1 MQTNSEELFLKRIAQ
16 ELIDKHGK
24 DLHRVLVVLPSNR
37 SKVFLKKFL
46 FEILGSAFL
55 TPQLVLLPQFVKSV
69 VKERTEEKLS
79 LLLLLYRAY
88 TEVVESPDSF
98 EVFMKWGS
106 MALDDFNDIDVAL
119 ANPGEVFKN
128 LKDVKDIEN
137 WSFGIQ
143 PLTDAQEDYA
153 DFWLDLG
160 RVYHRFVE
168 LQNEQHAYSY
178 ARLNRAMAE
187 EKVEVNFPPNA
198 DSVYF
203 VGITAFSKAEEKWIM
218 RLHKTGKVF
227 FHFDADAYYV
237 NNPIHEAGIFFRS
250 WEERRMPIAKSDD
263 FNTRSRTITFSKV
276 VTPLASAFAASKLV
290 NEMKEADR
298 ANTAVVL
305 VQPFLLRPFLNGLSI
320 DSPVNVALGYPID
333 QVSLFRVVRML
344 LRMWSRLSKEVK
356 KGMYYK
362 DFSQWILQTDL
373 DVLLSSSQRREIQ
386 RYVMRRKFIY
396 IREKELKELV
406 QELPAMEVLQDLLTT
421 ENFNLP
427 NCISRLKNFLS
438 VYVESDHT
446 DELTKETALRL
457 QQILGRIEMHMEA
470 NAFLNEVP
478 LLDLLFQ
485 HYASQETIAFQ
496 GEPLEGLQV
505 LSMVETRAVDF
516 KHVIIVGANDEQFPG
531 NGRAQSL
538 IPFDLRKAFELPSP
552 EEREGTIA
560 YSFYRLLQRAED
572 VRMLYHTLSSD
583 YKMTEPSRY
592 LLQIEQELTGYG
604 NRTNVRYEDFEH
616 SNKFL
621 QTGEEEIVANEFST
635 KRIHDL
641 LEYGISPSAINKFI
655 RCPLDFYYR
664 YVIGLGEVESLEE
677 NMEAST
683 FGSIVHDVLETLY
696 KRYVGMTMQDEDFNG
711 FKLELD
717 TLIDEAI
724 HRLYNSNFELA
735 GFDIIM
741 RRIVKRMIEVVLEH
755 DQLKFSEARAN
766 GEERIVNGVEVELK
780 AELPMDKIGVNLP
793 ASVRGKA
800 DRVDEQNGNF
810 MVLDYKTGSV
820 KSDELKLSD
829 KEGPWLKDTKP
840 KLLQI
845 LTYSYMWV
853 KDGHAPE
860 HTQAMLFGLKQAK
873 QGPVPLMRGQDP
885 AILREADIEKFEEEL
900 LGVLK
905 SLLETEVFRHNPESE
920 YCEFCK

>member
-46 FEILGSAFL
+46 FEILGTAYLS
-55 TPQLVLLPQFVKSV
+55 PQLVLLPQFVKSV

-98 EVFMKWGS
+98 EVFMKWGI

-160 RVYHRFVE
+160 KVYHRFVE

-187 EKVEVNFPPNA
+187 EKVEVNFPSNA
-198 DSVYF
+198 DAVYF

-218 RLHKTGKVF
+218 CLHKTGKVF

-290 NEMKEADR
+290 NEMKEDDR

-406 QELPAMEVLQDLLTT
+406 QELPAMEALQDLLTT

-427 NCISRLKNFLS
+427 NCISRLKDFLS
-438 VYVESDHT
+438 AFVESDHA

-457 QQILGRIEMHMEA
+457 QQILGRIEMHMEG
-470 NAFLNEVP
+470 NSFLNEVP

-641 LEYGISPSAINKFI
+641 LEYGISPSAINKFM

-696 KRYVGMTMQDEDFNG
+696 KRYVGKTLQDEDFNG
-711 FKLELD
+711 FMLELD
-717 TLIDEAI
+717 PLIDEAI

-741 RRIVKRMIEVVLEH
+741 RRVVKRMIEVVLEH
-755 DQLKFSEARAN
+755 DQKKFSDARQE

-780 AELPMDKIGVNLP
+780 ADLPMDKIGVNIP

-885 AILREADIEKFEEEL
+885 AVLREADIEKFEEEL

>member
-160 RVYHRFVE
+160 KVYHRFVE

-187 EKVEVNFPPNA
+187 EKVEVNFPSNA
-198 DSVYF
+198 DAVYF

-290 NEMKEADR
+290 NEMKEEDR

-427 NCISRLKNFLS
+427 SCISRLKNF
-438 VYVESDHT
+438 
-446 DELTKETALRL
+446 
-457 QQILGRIEMHMEA
+457 
-470 NAFLNEVP
+470 
-478 LLDLLFQ
+478 
-485 HYASQETIAFQ
+485 
-496 GEPLEGLQV
+496 
-505 LSMVETRAVDF
+505 
-516 KHVIIVGANDEQFPG
+516 
-531 NGRAQSL
+531 
-538 IPFDLRKAFELPSP
+538 
-552 EEREGTIA
+552 
-560 YSFYRLLQRAED
+560 
-572 VRMLYHTLSSD
+572 
-583 YKMTEPSRY
+583 
-592 LLQIEQELTGYG
+592 
-604 NRTNVRYEDFEH
+604 
-616 SNKFL
+616 
-621 QTGEEEIVANEFST
+621 
-635 KRIHDL
+635 
-641 LEYGISPSAINKFI
+641 
-655 RCPLDFYYR
+655 
-664 YVIGLGEVESLEE
+664 
-677 NMEAST
+677 
-683 FGSIVHDVLETLY
+683 
-696 KRYVGMTMQDEDFNG
+696 
-711 FKLELD
+711 
-717 TLIDEAI
+717 
-724 HRLYNSNFELA
+724 
-735 GFDIIM
+735 
-741 RRIVKRMIEVVLEH
+741 
-755 DQLKFSEARAN
+755 
-766 GEERIVNGVEVELK
+766 GV
-780 AELPMDKIGVNLP
+780 
-793 ASVRGKA
+793 
-800 DRVDEQNGNF
+800 
-810 MVLDYKTGSV
+810 
-820 KSDELKLSD
+820 
-829 KEGPWLKDTKP
+829 
-840 KLLQI
+840 
-845 LTYSYMWV
+845 
-853 KDGHAPE
+853 
-860 HTQAMLFGLKQAK
+860 
-873 QGPVPLMRGQDP
+873 
-885 AILREADIEKFEEEL
+885 
-900 LGVLK
+900 
-905 SLLETEVFRHNPESE
+905 
-920 YCEFCK
+920 

>member
-1 MQTNSEELFLKRIAQ
+1 MQINSEELFLKRIAQ

-119 ANPGEVFKN
+119 ANPSEVFKN

-160 RVYHRFVE
+160 KVYHRFVE

-187 EKVEVNFPPNA
+187 EKVEVNFPSNA
-198 DSVYF
+198 DAVYF

-218 RLHKTGKVF
+218 RLHKTGKVI

-290 NEMKEADR
+290 NEMKEEDR

-373 DVLLSSSQRREIQ
+373 DILLSSSQRREIQ

-406 QELPAMEVLQDLLTT
+406 QEIPAMEVLQDLLTT

-438 VYVESDHT
+438 VFVESDHA

-621 QTGEEEIVANEFST
+621 QTGEEEIVANEFSK

-641 LEYGISPSAINKFI
+641 LEYGISPSAINKFM

-664 YVIGLGEVESLEE
+664 YVVGLGEVESLEE

-696 KRYVGMTMQDEDFNG
+696 KRYVGRTLQDEDFNG

-755 DQLKFSEARAN
+755 DQKKFSEARQA

-780 AELPMDKIGVNLP
+780 ADLPMNKIGVNLP

-820 KSDELKLSD
+820 KTDELKLSD

-853 KDGHAPE
+853 KEGHAPE

-873 QGPVPLMRGQDP
+873 QGPVPLTRGQDP
-885 AILREADIEKFEEEL
+885 AVLREADIVKFEEEL

-905 SLLETEVFRHNPESE
+905 NLLETEVFRHNPESE

>member
-119 ANPGEVFKN
+119 ANPGGVFKN

-160 RVYHRFVE
+160 KVYHRFVE

-187 EKVEVNFPPNA
+187 EKVEVNFPSNA
-198 DSVYF
+198 DAVYF

-290 NEMKEADR
+290 NEMKEEDR

-396 IREKELKELV
+396 IRERELKELV
-406 QELPAMEVLQDLLTT
+406 EKLPAMKVLEDLLTI

-427 NCISRLKNFLS
+427 NCISRLKVFLS

-572 VRMLYHTLSSD
+572 VRLLHHTLSSD

-592 LLQIEQELTGYG
+592 LMQIEQELTGYG
-604 NRTNVRYEDFEH
+604 NRTIVRHEDFEH

-621 QTGEEEIVANEFST
+621 QTGEEEIEANDFST
-635 KRIHDL
+635 QRIHDL
-641 LEYGISPSAINKFI
+641 MAYGISPSAINKFM

-664 YVIGLGEVESLEE
+664 YVVGLGEVESLEE

-696 KRYVGMTMQDEDFNG
+696 KRYVGRTMYDEDFNG

-755 DQLKFSEARAN
+755 DQGQFNKAREN
-766 GEERIVNGVEVELK
+766 GEERLVNGVEVELI
-780 AELPMDKIGVNLP
+780 ADLPMEKIGADIP
-793 ASVRGKA
+793 ARVRGKA
-800 DRVDEQNGNF
+800 DRVDEQSGNF

-820 KSDELKLSD
+820 KSDELKLSE
-829 KEGPWLKDTKP
+829 KEGHWLKDTKP

-860 HTQAMLFGLKQAK
+860 NTKAMLFGLKQAK
-873 QGPVPLMRGQDP
+873 QGPVSLMRGDDP
-885 AILREADIEKFEEEL
+885 AELREADVDKFEEEL

-905 SLLETEVFRHNPESE
+905 SLLETQVFRHNPESE

>member
-55 TPQLVLLPQFVKSV
+55 TPQLVLLPQFLKSV

-88 TEVVESPDSF
+88 TEVVETPDSF

-143 PLTDAQEDYA
+143 PLTEAQEDYA

-168 LQNEQHAYSY
+168 LQNEQHAFSY

-187 EKVEVNFPPNA
+187 EKVEVNFPSNVDA
-198 DSVYF
+198 VYF

-276 VTPLASAFAASKLV
+276 VTPLASAFAASKMV
-290 NEMKEADR
+290 NEMKEEDR

-373 DVLLSSSQRREIQ
+373 DILISSSQRREIQ

-406 QELPAMEVLQDLLTT
+406 QELPAMEVLKDLLTT
-421 ENFNLP
+421 ENFDLS
-427 NCISRLKNFLS
+427 NCISRVKRFLS

-457 QQILGRIEMHMEA
+457 QQILGRIEMHMEG

-572 VRMLYHTLSSD
+572 IRMLYHTLSSD

-621 QTGEEEIVANEFST
+621 QTGEEEIIANEFST

-641 LEYGISPSAINKFI
+641 LEYGISPSAINKFM

-664 YVIGLGEVESLEE
+664 YVVGLGEVESLEE

-696 KRYVGMTMQDEDFNG
+696 KRYVGKTMLDEDFNG

-755 DQLKFSEARAN
+755 DQKKFSDARAN
-766 GEERIVNGVEVELK
+766 GEERLVNGVEVELK
-780 AELPMDKIGVNLP
+780 ADLPMDKIGLSIP
-793 ASVRGKA
+793 ARVRGKA
-800 DRVDEQNGNF
+800 DRVDEQAGNF
-810 MVLDYKTGSV
+810 IVLDYKTGSV
-820 KSDELKLSD
+820 KPDELKLSE

-853 KDGHAPE
+853 KDGHEPE

-873 QGPVPLMRGQDP
+873 QGPVALTRGKDS
-885 AILREADIEKFEEEL
+885 AVLREMDIEKFEEEL

-905 SLLETEVFRHNPESE
+905 SLLETEVFKHNPESE

>member
-237 NNPIHEAGIFFRS
+237 NNPFHEAGIFFRS

-290 NEMKEADR
+290 NEMKEEDR
-298 ANTAVVL
+298 ANAAVVL

-457 QQILGRIEMHMEA
+457 QQILGRIEMHMDG

-604 NRTNVRYEDFEH
+604 NRTFVRYEDFEH

-641 LEYGISPSAINKFI
+641 LEYGISPSAINKFM

-741 RRIVKRMIEVVLEH
+741 RRIVQRMIEVVLEH

-885 AILREADIEKFEEEL
+885 AVLHEADIEKFEEEL

-905 SLLETEVFRHNPESE
+905 SLLETQTFRHNPESD

>member
-1 MQTNSEELFLKRIAQ
+1 
-16 ELIDKHGK
+16 
-24 DLHRVLVVLPSNR
+24 
-37 SKVFLKKFL
+37 
-46 FEILGSAFL
+46 
-55 TPQLVLLPQFVKSV
+55 
-69 VKERTEEKLS
+69 
-79 LLLLLYRAY
+79 
-88 TEVVESPDSF
+88 
-98 EVFMKWGS
+98 
-106 MALDDFNDIDVAL
+106 
-119 ANPGEVFKN
+119 
-128 LKDVKDIEN
+128 
-137 WSFGIQ
+137 
-143 PLTDAQEDYA
+143 
-153 DFWLDLG
+153 
-160 RVYHRFVE
+160 
-168 LQNEQHAYSY
+168 
-178 ARLNRAMAE
+178 MAE
-187 EKVEVNFPPNA
+187 EKVEVNFPSNA
-198 DSVYF
+198 DAVYF

-290 NEMKEADR
+290 NEMKEEDR

-373 DVLLSSSQRREIQ
+373 DVLISSSQRREIQ

-406 QELPAMEVLQDLLTT
+406 QELPTMEVLQDLLTT

-457 QQILGRIEMHMEA
+457 QQILGRIEMHMEG
-470 NAFLNEVP
+470 NAFLNELP

-516 KHVIIVGANDEQFPG
+516 KQVIIVGANDEQFPG

-538 IPFDLRKAFELPSP
+538 IPFDLRKTFELPSP

-560 YSFYRLLQRAED
+560 YSCYRLLQRAED
-572 VRMLYHTLSSD
+572 IRMLYHTLSSD

-621 QTGEEEIVANEFST
+621 QTGEEEISANEFST

-641 LEYGISPSAINKFI
+641 LEYGISPSAINKFM

-664 YVIGLGEVESLEE
+664 YVVGLGEVESLEE

-696 KRYVGMTMQDEDFNG
+696 KRYVGKTMFDEDFNG

-780 AELPMDKIGVNLP
+780 ADLPMDKIGVSLL
-793 ASVRGKA
+793 ARVRGKA

-860 HTQAMLFGLKQAK
+860 HTLAMLFGLKQAN

-885 AILREADIEKFEEEL
+885 AVLREADIEKFEEEL

-905 SLLETEVFRHNPESE
+905 SLLETEIFRHNPESE

>member
-227 FHFDADAYYV
+227 FHFVADDYYV
-237 NNPIHEAGIFFRS
+237 NKPIHVAGIFFRS

-290 NEMKEADR
+290 NEMKEEDR
-298 ANTAVVL
+298 ANAAVVL

-457 QQILGRIEMHMEA
+457 QQILGRIEMHMDG

-641 LEYGISPSAINKFI
+641 LEYGISPSAINKFM

-885 AILREADIEKFEEEL
+885 AVLREADIEKFEEEL

>member
-1 MQTNSEELFLKRIAQ
+1 
-16 ELIDKHGK
+16 
-24 DLHRVLVVLPSNR
+24 
-37 SKVFLKKFL
+37 
-46 FEILGSAFL
+46 
-55 TPQLVLLPQFVKSV
+55 
-69 VKERTEEKLS
+69 
-79 LLLLLYRAY
+79 
-88 TEVVESPDSF
+88 
-98 EVFMKWGS
+98 
-106 MALDDFNDIDVAL
+106 
-119 ANPGEVFKN
+119 
-128 LKDVKDIEN
+128 
-137 WSFGIQ
+137 
-143 PLTDAQEDYA
+143 
-153 DFWLDLG
+153 
-160 RVYHRFVE
+160 
-168 LQNEQHAYSY
+168 
-178 ARLNRAMAE
+178 
-187 EKVEVNFPPNA
+187 
-198 DSVYF
+198 
-203 VGITAFSKAEEKWIM
+203 
-218 RLHKTGKVF
+218 
-227 FHFDADAYYV
+227 
-237 NNPIHEAGIFFRS
+237 
-250 WEERRMPIAKSDD
+250 
-263 FNTRSRTITFSKV
+263 
-276 VTPLASAFAASKLV
+276 
-290 NEMKEADR
+290 
-298 ANTAVVL
+298 
-305 VQPFLLRPFLNGLSI
+305 
-320 DSPVNVALGYPID
+320 
-333 QVSLFRVVRML
+333 
-344 LRMWSRLSKEVK
+344 
-356 KGMYYK
+356 
-362 DFSQWILQTDL
+362 
-373 DVLLSSSQRREIQ
+373 
-386 RYVMRRKFIY
+386 
-396 IREKELKELV
+396 
-406 QELPAMEVLQDLLTT
+406 
-421 ENFNLP
+421 
-427 NCISRLKNFLS
+427 
-438 VYVESDHT
+438 
-446 DELTKETALRL
+446 
-457 QQILGRIEMHMEA
+457 
-470 NAFLNEVP
+470 VP

-604 NRTNVRYEDFEH
+604 NRTFVRYEDFEH

-641 LEYGISPSAINKFI
+641 LEYGISPSAINKFM

-741 RRIVKRMIEVVLEH
+741 RRIVQRMIEVVLEH

>member
-1 MQTNSEELFLKRIAQ
+1 
-16 ELIDKHGK
+16 
-24 DLHRVLVVLPSNR
+24 
-37 SKVFLKKFL
+37 
-46 FEILGSAFL
+46 
-55 TPQLVLLPQFVKSV
+55 
-69 VKERTEEKLS
+69 
-79 LLLLLYRAY
+79 
-88 TEVVESPDSF
+88 
-98 EVFMKWGS
+98 
-106 MALDDFNDIDVAL
+106 
-119 ANPGEVFKN
+119 
-128 LKDVKDIEN
+128 
-137 WSFGIQ
+137 
-143 PLTDAQEDYA
+143 
-153 DFWLDLG
+153 
-160 RVYHRFVE
+160 
-168 LQNEQHAYSY
+168 
-178 ARLNRAMAE
+178 
-187 EKVEVNFPPNA
+187 
-198 DSVYF
+198 
-203 VGITAFSKAEEKWIM
+203 
-218 RLHKTGKVF
+218 
-227 FHFDADAYYV
+227 
-237 NNPIHEAGIFFRS
+237 
-250 WEERRMPIAKSDD
+250 
-263 FNTRSRTITFSKV
+263 
-276 VTPLASAFAASKLV
+276 
-290 NEMKEADR
+290 MKEEDR

-333 QVSLFRVVRML
+333 QVSLFRVVRMI

-572 VRMLYHTLSSD
+572 LRMLYHTLSSD

-604 NRTNVRYEDFEH
+604 NRTFVRYEDFEH

-641 LEYGISPSAINKFI
+641 LEYGISPSAINKFM

-741 RRIVKRMIEVVLEH
+741 RRIVQRMIEVVLEH

>member
-137 WSFGIQ
+137 WSFGVQ

-160 RVYHRFVE
+160 RVYHHFVE

-290 NEMKEADR
+290 NEMKEEDR

-333 QVSLFRVVRML
+333 QVSLFRVVRMI

-604 NRTNVRYEDFEH
+604 NRTFVRYEDFEH

-641 LEYGISPSAINKFI
+641 LEYGISPSAINKFM

-741 RRIVKRMIEVVLEH
+741 RRIVQRMIEVVLEH

-885 AILREADIEKFEEEL
+885 AVLREADIEKFEEEL

>member
-1 MQTNSEELFLKRIAQ
+1 
-16 ELIDKHGK
+16 
-24 DLHRVLVVLPSNR
+24 
-37 SKVFLKKFL
+37 
-46 FEILGSAFL
+46 
-55 TPQLVLLPQFVKSV
+55 
-69 VKERTEEKLS
+69 
-79 LLLLLYRAY
+79 
-88 TEVVESPDSF
+88 
-98 EVFMKWGS
+98 
-106 MALDDFNDIDVAL
+106 
-119 ANPGEVFKN
+119 
-128 LKDVKDIEN
+128 
-137 WSFGIQ
+137 
-143 PLTDAQEDYA
+143 
-153 DFWLDLG
+153 
-160 RVYHRFVE
+160 
-168 LQNEQHAYSY
+168 
-178 ARLNRAMAE
+178 
-187 EKVEVNFPPNA
+187 
-198 DSVYF
+198 
-203 VGITAFSKAEEKWIM
+203 
-218 RLHKTGKVF
+218 
-227 FHFDADAYYV
+227 
-237 NNPIHEAGIFFRS
+237 
-250 WEERRMPIAKSDD
+250 
-263 FNTRSRTITFSKV
+263 
-276 VTPLASAFAASKLV
+276 
-290 NEMKEADR
+290 MKEEDR

-373 DVLLSSSQRREIQ
+373 DILISSSQRREIQ

-406 QELPAMEVLQDLLTT
+406 QELPAMEVLKDLLTT
-421 ENFNLP
+421 ENFDLS
-427 NCISRLKNFLS
+427 NCISRLKRFLS

-446 DELTKETALRL
+446 DELTKETSLRL
-457 QQILGRIEMHMEA
+457 QQILGRIEMHMEG

-572 VRMLYHTLSSD
+572 IRMLYHTLSSD

-621 QTGEEEIVANEFST
+621 QTGEEEIIANEFST

-641 LEYGISPSAINKFI
+641 LEYGISPSAINKFM

-664 YVIGLGEVESLEE
+664 YVVGLGEVESLEE

-696 KRYVGMTMQDEDFNG
+696 KRYVGKTMLDEDFNG

-717 TLIDEAI
+717 MLIDEAI

-755 DQLKFSEARAN
+755 DQKKFSDARAN
-766 GEERIVNGVEVELK
+766 GEERLVNGVEVELK
-780 AELPMDKIGVNLP
+780 ADLPMDKIGLSIP
-793 ASVRGKA
+793 ARVRGKA
-800 DRVDEQNGNF
+800 DRVDEQAGNF
-810 MVLDYKTGSV
+810 IVLDYKTGSV
-820 KSDELKLSD
+820 KPDELKLSE

-853 KDGHAPE
+853 KDGHEPE

-873 QGPVPLMRGQDP
+873 QGPVALTRGKDS
-885 AILREADIEKFEEEL
+885 AVLREMDIEKFEEEL

-905 SLLETEVFRHNPESE
+905 SLLETEVFKHNPESE

>member
-290 NEMKEADR
+290 NEMKEEDR

-333 QVSLFRVVRML
+333 QVSLFRVVRMI

-362 DFSQWILQTDL
+362 DFSQLILQTDL

-421 ENFNLP
+421 ENFNLS

-604 NRTNVRYEDFEH
+604 NRTFVRYEDFEH

-641 LEYGISPSAINKFI
+641 LEYGISPSAINKFM

-741 RRIVKRMIEVVLEH
+741 RRIVQRMIEVVLEH

>member
-290 NEMKEADR
+290 NEMKEEDR

-470 NAFLNEVP
+470 NAFLNDVP

-604 NRTNVRYEDFEH
+604 NRTFVRYEDFEH

-641 LEYGISPSAINKFI
+641 LEYGISPSAINKFM

-885 AILREADIEKFEEEL
+885 AVLHEADIEKFEEEL

>member
-1 MQTNSEELFLKRIAQ
+1 M
-16 ELIDKHGK
+16 
-24 DLHRVLVVLPSNR
+24 LPSNR

-46 FEILGSAFL
+46 FEIIGSAFF
-55 TPQLVLLPQFVKSV
+55 TPQLMLLPQFVKSA

-88 TEVVESPDSF
+88 TEVVENPDSF

-119 ANPGEVFKN
+119 ANPVEVFKN
-128 LKDVKDIEN
+128 LKDIKDIEN

-160 RVYHRFVE
+160 KVYHRFVE
-168 LQNEQHAYSY
+168 LQNEQHAFSY

-198 DSVYF
+198 DAIYF
-203 VGITAFSKAEEKWIM
+203 VGITAFSRAEEKWVM

-263 FNTRSRTITFSKV
+263 FNNRSRTITFSKV

-290 NEMKEADR
+290 NEMNEEDR

-305 VQPFLLRPFLNGLSI
+305 IQPFLLRPFLNGLSI

-333 QVSLFRVVRML
+333 QVALFRVVKML
-344 LRMWSRLSKEVK
+344 LRMWARLSKEVK

-373 DVLLSSSQRREIQ
+373 DVLIPSSQRREIQ

-396 IREKELKELV
+396 IRERELKELV
-406 QELPAMEVLQDLLTT
+406 NEIPAMKALEELLTI
-421 ENFNLP
+421 EDFNLP
-427 NCISRLKNFLS
+427 SCIVRLKKFLS
-438 VYVESDHT
+438 VFVEAEKV

-457 QQILGRIEMHMEA
+457 QQILGRIEMHMEG

-505 LSMVETRAVDF
+505 LNMVETRAVDF

-572 VRMLYHTLSSD
+572 VRLLYHTLSSD

-592 LLQIEQELTGYG
+592 LMQIGQELTGYG

-616 SNKFL
+616 SSKFL
-621 QTGEEEIVANEFST
+621 QTGEEEIVANDFSRQ
-635 KRIHDL
+635 RIHNL
-641 LEYGISPSAINKFI
+641 MAYGISPSAVNKFM

-664 YVIGLGEVESLEE
+664 YVVGLGEVESLEE

-696 KRYVGMTMQDEDFNG
+696 KPFEGRTLEDGNFEE
-711 FKLELD
+711 FKKELD
-717 TLIDEAI
+717 QLIDEAI
-724 HRLYNSNFELA
+724 QRLYNSNFELA

-741 RRIVKRMIEVVLEH
+741 RRIVKRMIEVVLEY
-755 DQLKFSEARAN
+755 DQVQFNQAREN
-766 GEERIVNGVEVELK
+766 GEKRLVNGVEVELI
-780 AELPMDKIGVNLP
+780 ADLPVERIGIDVP
-793 ASVRGKA
+793 ARIRGKA
-800 DRVDEQNGNF
+800 DRVDEQSGNF
-810 MVLDYKTGSV
+810 MVIDYKTGSV
-820 KSDELKLSD
+820 KPDELKLNEKD
-829 KEGPWLKDTKP
+829 GPWLKDTKP

-853 KDGHAPE
+853 KGGHAPE
-860 HTQAMLFGLKQAK
+860 NTQAMLFGLKQAK
-873 QGPVPLMRGQDP
+873 QGPVSLMRGEDR
-885 AILREADIEKFEEEL
+885 AVLREADIDKFEGEL
-900 LGVLK
+900 LEVLK
-905 SLLETEVFRHNPESE
+905 SLLETQVFRHNPESE

>member
-16 ELIDKHGK
+16 ELIDKYGK

-143 PLTDAQEDYA
+143 PLTDVQEDYA

-160 RVYHRFVE
+160 KVYHRFVE
-168 LQNEQHAYSY
+168 LQNEQHAFSY

-187 EKVEVNFPPNA
+187 EKVEVNFPSNSDA
-198 DSVYF
+198 IFF
-203 VGITAFSKAEEKWIM
+203 VGITAFSKAEEKWVM

-290 NEMKEADR
+290 NEMKEEDR

-406 QELPAMEVLQDLLTT
+406 QELRAMEVLQDLLTT

-457 QQILGRIEMHMEA
+457 QQILGRIEIHIEA

-604 NRTNVRYEDFEH
+604 NRTFVRYEDFEH

-641 LEYGISPSAINKFI
+641 LEYGISPSAINKFM

-873 QGPVPLMRGQDP
+873 QGPVPLMRVQDP
-885 AILREADIEKFEEEL
+885 AVLHEADIEKFEEEL

-905 SLLETEVFRHNPESE
+905 SLLETQVFRHNPESE

>member
-1 MQTNSEELFLKRIAQ
+1 
-16 ELIDKHGK
+16 
-24 DLHRVLVVLPSNR
+24 
-37 SKVFLKKFL
+37 
-46 FEILGSAFL
+46 
-55 TPQLVLLPQFVKSV
+55 
-69 VKERTEEKLS
+69 
-79 LLLLLYRAY
+79 
-88 TEVVESPDSF
+88 
-98 EVFMKWGS
+98 
-106 MALDDFNDIDVAL
+106 
-119 ANPGEVFKN
+119 VFKN

-160 RVYHRFVE
+160 KVYHRFVE
-168 LQNEQHAYSY
+168 LQNAQHAYSY

-187 EKVEVNFPPNA
+187 EKVEVNFPSNA
-198 DSVYF
+198 DAVYF

-250 WEERRMPIAKSDD
+250 WEERRMPIAKTDD
-263 FNTRSRTITFSKV
+263 FNTRARTITFSKV

-290 NEMKEADR
+290 NEMKEEDR

-373 DVLLSSSQRREIQ
+373 DVLISSSQRREIQ

-396 IREKELKELV
+396 VREKELKELV
-406 QELPAMEVLQDLLTT
+406 EKLPAMEVLQDLLTT

-457 QQILGRIEMHMEA
+457 QQILGRIEMHMEG

-572 VRMLYHTLSSD
+572 IRMLYHTLSSD

-621 QTGEEEIVANEFST
+621 QTGEEEISANEFST
-635 KRIHDL
+635 KRIHNL
-641 LEYGISPSAINKFI
+641 LEYGISPSAINKFM

-664 YVIGLGEVESLEE
+664 YVVGLGEVESLEE

-696 KRYVGMTMQDEDFNG
+696 KRYVGKTMLDEDFNA
-711 FKLELD
+711 FKFELD

-755 DQLKFSEARAN
+755 DQLKFGEARAK
-766 GEERIVNGVEVELK
+766 GEERMVNGVEVELK
-780 AELPMDKIGVNLP
+780 ADLPMEKIGVSLP
-793 ASVRGKA
+793 ARVRGKA

-873 QGPVPLMRGQDP
+873 QGPVPLMRGQEP
-885 AILREADIEKFEEEL
+885 AVLREVDIEKFEEEL

>member
-1 MQTNSEELFLKRIAQ
+1 MQTNSEELFLRRIAQ
-16 ELIDKHGK
+16 ELIDQHGK
-24 DLHRVLVVLPSNR
+24 DLHRIIVVLPSNR

-55 TPQLVLLPQFVKSV
+55 TPQLMLLPQFVKSV

-143 PLTDAQEDYA
+143 PLTNAQEDYA

-160 RVYHRFVE
+160 KVYHRFVE
-168 LQNEQHAYSY
+168 LQNDQHAFSY

-187 EKVEVNFPPNA
+187 EKVEVNFPSNA
-198 DSVYF
+198 DAIYF
-203 VGITAFSKAEEKWIM
+203 VGITAFSKAEEKWVI

-227 FHFDADAYYV
+227 LRFDADAYYV

-250 WEERRMPIAKSDD
+250 WEERRMPIAKTDD

-290 NEMKEADR
+290 NELSEEDR

-333 QVSLFRVVRML
+333 QVALFRVVRML

-373 DVLLSSSQRREIQ
+373 NVLIPSAERREIQ

-406 QELPAMEVLQDLLTT
+406 EKLPAMKTLEELLTT
-421 ENFNLP
+421 ENFDLP
-427 NCISRLKNFLS
+427 NCIVRLKKFLS
-438 VYVESDHT
+438 VFIEADGA

-457 QQILGRIEMHMEA
+457 QQILGRIEMHMEG
-470 NAFLNEVP
+470 NSFLNEVP

-538 IPFDLRKAFELPSP
+538 IPFDLRRAFELPSA

-572 VRMLYHTLSSD
+572 IRLLYHTLSSD

-592 LLQIEQELTGYG
+592 LMQIGQELTGYG
-604 NRTNVRYEDFEH
+604 DRTNVRYEDFEH

-621 QTGEEEIVANEFST
+621 QTGEEEIEANDFST
-635 KRIHDL
+635 ERIHAL
-641 LEYGISPSAINKFI
+641 LEYGISPSALNKFM

-664 YVIGLGEVESLEE
+664 YVVGLGEVESLEE

-696 KRYVGMTMQDEDFNG
+696 KHFVGMTIHDADFDG

-717 TLIDEAI
+717 ALIDAAI
-724 HRLYNSNFELA
+724 VKLYNSNFELA

-741 RRIVKRMIEVVLEH
+741 RRIVKRMIEVVLEY
-755 DQLKFSEARAN
+755 DQEQFNHARAH
-766 GEERIVNGVEVELK
+766 GEERLVNGVEVLLV
-780 AELPMDKIGVNLP
+780 ADLPMDKIGVNIP
-793 ASVRGKA
+793 ARVRGKA
-800 DRVDEQNGNF
+800 DRVDEQAGNF
-810 MVLDYKTGSV
+810 MVIDYKTGSV
-820 KSDELKLSD
+820 KPDELKLSD

-853 KDGHAPE
+853 KGGHAPE
-860 HTQAMLFGLKQAK
+860 NTQAMLFGLKHAK
-873 QGPVPLMRGQDP
+873 QGPVSLMRGEER
-885 AILREADIEKFEEEL
+885 AVLREADVDKFEEEL

-905 SLLETEVFRHNPESE
+905 SLLETQTFRHNPESD

>member
-1 MQTNSEELFLKRIAQ
+1 MQTISEELFLKRIAQ
-16 ELIDKHGK
+16 DLIDKHGK
-24 DLHRVLVVLPSNR
+24 ELHRIVVVLPSNR

-55 TPQLVLLPQFVKSV
+55 TPQLLLLPQFVKSI
-69 VKERTEEKLS
+69 VKEKTEEKLS

-88 TEVVESPDSF
+88 TEVVEAPDSF

-119 ANPGEVFKN
+119 ANPNEVFKN

-137 WSFGIQ
+137 WSFGTQ
-143 PLTDAQEDYA
+143 PLTQAQEDYA

-160 RVYHRFVE
+160 KIYHRFVQ
-168 LQNEQHAYSY
+168 LQNEVHAYSY

-187 EKVEVNFPPNA
+187 EKVEVIFPSSA
-198 DSVYF
+198 DAIYF

-227 FHFDADAYYV
+227 FQFDADAYYV
-237 NNPIHEAGIFFRS
+237 NNPIHEAGIFFRG

-263 FNTRSRTITFSKV
+263 FKARSRNITFSKV
-276 VTPLASAFAASKLV
+276 VTPLASAFAAATLV
-290 NEMKEADR
+290 NELNEEDR

-344 LRMWSRLSKEVK
+344 LRMWSRLSKEIK

-373 DVLLSSSQRREIQ
+373 DVFLTSAQRREIQ
-386 RYVMRRKFIY
+386 RYVMYRKFIY
-396 IREKELKELV
+396 IREKELNELLDKV
-406 QELPAMEVLQDLLTT
+406 PAILVFKDLLTS
-421 ENFNLP
+421 ENFDLP
-427 NCISRLKNFLS
+427 NCISRLKIFLS
-438 VYVESDHT
+438 SYVESDRS

-457 QQILGRIEMHMEA
+457 QQVLGRIESHVVE
-470 NAFLNEVP
+470 NTFLSDVS

-516 KHVIIVGANDEQFPG
+516 KHVIVVGANDEQFPG
-531 NGRAQSL
+531 TGRMQSL

-560 YSFYRLLQRAED
+560 YSFYRLLQRAEE
-572 VRMLYHTLSSD
+572 VRLFYHTLSSD

-592 LLQIEQELTGYG
+592 LIQIEQELTGYS
-604 NRTNVRYEDFEH
+604 NRTFVRYEDFEH
-616 SNKFL
+616 SNKVL
-621 QTGEEEIVANEFST
+621 QTGEEEIAANEFSST
-635 KRIHDL
+635 RIHDL
-641 LEYGISPSAINKFI
+641 LNYGISPSAINKFM

-664 YVIGLGEVESLEE
+664 YVVGLGEVESLEE

-696 KRYVGMTMQDEDFNG
+696 KRHVGETISSEQFDG
-711 FKLELD
+711 FLGELD
-717 TLIDEAI
+717 ALIDEAI

-741 RRIVKRMIEVVLEH
+741 RRIVKRMIEVVIEH
-755 DQLKFSEARAN
+755 DKEHFAKAKVSGVDRL
-766 GEERIVNGVEVELK
+766 INGVEVELV
-780 AELPMDKIGVNLP
+780 ADLPMERIGLNIP
-793 ASVRGKA
+793 ARVRGKA
-800 DRVDEQNGNF
+800 DRVDELNGNF

-829 KEGPWLKDTKP
+829 KEGPWLKDSKP

-853 KDGHAPE
+853 KAGHSPE
-860 HTQAMLFGLKQAK
+860 NTQALLFGLKQAK
-873 QGPVPLMRGQDP
+873 QGPLTLMRGEDP
-885 AILREADIEKFEEEL
+885 VILREADMDKFEEEL

-905 SLLETEVFRHNPESE
+905 SLLETQVFRHNPESE

>member
-119 ANPGEVFKN
+119 ANPNEVFKN

-290 NEMKEADR
+290 NEMKEEDR

-604 NRTNVRYEDFEH
+604 NRTFVRYEDFEH

-641 LEYGISPSAINKFI
+641 LEYGISPSAINKFM

-741 RRIVKRMIEVVLEH
+741 RRIVQRMIEVVLEH